1 MSDLAFACLM
11 LFVLFCTIAIRVPV
25 GIAMLVVGGIGYFE
39 LASFNALISFLK
51 SSVVGRVANYDL
63 SVITLFVLMGELA
76 TQSGL
81 GQKFFKGANAW
92 VGHRKGGLAMASIA
106 GSAGFGAICGSSL
119 ATVATMTRIALP
131 EMRRYNYPPSLATG
145 ALAGGGTLGIL
156 IPPSIVLVIYALL
169 TEQSVSDLFA
179 AALLPG
185 IIATLLYIV
194 VVFLVAHRKRGEFL
208 TGQKP
213 PMRER
218 LRATLGTLPMLSVF
232 VFIMTGMYV
241 GLFTPTEAAAVGSVA
256 VGILAFAFGMR
267 WDGLKKA
274 ILHTG
279 ATTAM
284 CFLILI
290 SAELFNSFLAM
301 SRLPMELAGLTQS
314 LSLPPLGVVAA
325 MMLIYLLLGCVMDS
339 MSTILL
345 TVPVFFPVV
354 IGLDLGMS
362 EAAIGVWFGILAL
375 MTCEIGLI
383 TPPFGLNVF
392 IIHGLARDVPM
403 TTIFRGVFPFFLS
416 DLLRVALVLLV
427 PAIAL
432 LVPGLT

>member
-1 MSDLAFACLM
+1 MSDLLFAGLM
-11 LFVLFCTIAIRVPV
+11 LFVLFCAIAIRIPV
-25 GIAMLVVGGIGYFE
+25 GIAMLVVGGLGYME
-39 LASFNALISFLK
+39 MTSFNALISFLK

-81 GQKFFKGANAW
+81 GQKFFRGANAW

-131 EMRRYNYPPSLATG
+131 EMRRYNYPPGLATG

-185 IIATLLYIV
+185 VLATLLYLAVVAIV
-194 VVFLVAHRKRGEFL
+194 ARRQDGSVARSEPLPLRV
-208 TGQKP
+208 
-213 PMRER
+213 R
-218 LRATLGTLPMLSVF
+218 LKETLGVLPMLGVF
-232 VFIMTGMYV
+232 VFIMTGMYA

-256 VGILAFAFGMR
+256 VGFLSFAFGMR
-267 WDGLKKA
+267 WAGLKQA
-274 ILHTG
+274 ILNTG

-290 SAELFNSFLAM
+290 SAELFNSFLAL

-314 LSLPPLGVVAA
+314 LALPPLGVVAA
-325 MMLIYLLLGCVMDS
+325 MLLIYLALGCVMDS

-345 TVPVFFPVV
+345 TVPVFFPIV

-362 EAAIGVWFGILAL
+362 ETAIGVWFGILAL

-416 DLLRVALVLLV
+416 DLVRVGLVLV
-427 PAIAL
+427 FPAIAL
-432 LVPGLT
+432 LIPGL